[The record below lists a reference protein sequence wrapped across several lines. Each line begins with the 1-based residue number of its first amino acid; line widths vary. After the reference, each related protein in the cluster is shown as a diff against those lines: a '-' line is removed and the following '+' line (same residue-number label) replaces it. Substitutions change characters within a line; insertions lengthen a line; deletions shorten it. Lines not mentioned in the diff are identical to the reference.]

1 MCGRYILTS
10 PPSDVAEAFDVD
22 VTDNFPPRYNICPA
36 QPIAAIRI
44 NERREKEYALL
55 RWGFIPEWMGA
66 EKGRPMINAR
76 AETVAEKPSFRN
88 AYKRRRCL
96 VPADGF
102 YEWTGESGARQPYY
116 IRPAHGGLIAFAG
129 IWETVLS
136 DNGSE
141 VDTAATLTIGAGP
154 DMHAIHHRE
163 PVVIDPEDY
172 DLWLNA
178 DERDIDKIAPLLRS
192 KPKGFWIAEP
202 VSTDV
207 NSPGND
213 GPGLVQPIEIVK
225 FKTDLFE

>member
-1 MCGRYILTS
+1 MCGRYILRST
-10 PPSDVAEAFDVD
+10 PSDVAAAFDVK
-22 VTDNFPPRYNICPA
+22 VSDNFPARYNISPS

-44 NERREKEYALL
+44 NERRKKEYALL
-55 RWGFIPEWMGA
+55 RWGFIPEWMGV

-102 YEWTGESGARQPYY
+102 YEWAGESGARQPFH
-116 IRPAHGGLIAFAG
+116 IRPADGGLIAFVG

-141 VDTAATLTIGAGP
+141 VDTAAMLTIAAGP
-154 DMHAIHHRE
+154 DMHGLHHRE
-163 PVVIDPEDY
+163 PVIIDRADFE
-172 DLWLNA
+172 LWLNA
-178 DERDIDKIAPLLRS
+178 DERDIDKIAPLLTSR
-192 KPKGFWIAEP
+192 PKGFWIAEP

-207 NSPGND
+207 NSPGNEGARLID
-213 GPGLVQPIEIVK
+213 PIEIVA